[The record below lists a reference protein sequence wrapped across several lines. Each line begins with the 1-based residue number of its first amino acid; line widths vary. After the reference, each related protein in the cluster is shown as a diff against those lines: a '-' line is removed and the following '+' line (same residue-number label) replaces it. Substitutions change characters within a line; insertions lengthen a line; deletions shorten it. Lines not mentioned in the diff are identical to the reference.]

1 MRAVTELR
9 TASTSCIA
17 HTYTPDTLSALTQ
30 RYRLLHAGLLFFTT
44 YTLLVLFW
52 AEIYHQ
58 ARSMPTGSL
67 RPIFAGINIVVYAV
81 LVRFMGGRQLCRL
94 LAHLGSSLFKNGRI
108 ACGQKAC
115 WPLFADHTCWRVG
128 KSTLQA
134 ALWTWSTMATDPA
147 TATLGYLL
155 SDVFVAAVSVFAAT
169 GFILYGGRLYLML
182 QRFPIESRGRRKK
195 LQEVGLVTSICAACF
210 TIRCGRVVPIQLAP
224 AGMTLHRQRLSTLNA
239 PPCNAC
245 SGLSWWHCRAS
256 TRQTW
261 AWTWSLIL
269 C

>member
-108 ACGQKAC
+108 ACGKKTC
-115 WPLFADHTCWRVG
+115 WSMFADHDVWANPRCRLHFGHGAPWRQIQPRQPWVTC
-128 KSTLQA
+128 
-134 ALWTWSTMATDPA
+134 
-147 TATLGYLL
+147 
-155 SDVFVAAVSVFAAT
+155 
-169 GFILYGGRLYLML
+169 
-182 QRFPIESRGRRKK
+182 
-195 LQEVGLVTSICAACF
+195 C
-210 TIRCGRVVPIQLAP
+210 
-224 AGMTLHRQRLSTLNA
+224 
-239 PPCNAC
+239 
-245 SGLSWWHCRAS
+245 
-256 TRQTW
+256 QTC
-261 AWTWSLIL
+261 L
-269 C
+269 